1 MITQAIGESLG
12 YAVGVAVSPLPV
24 AAVILMLFSSR
35 ARSNSV
41 AFAAGWVAGIG
52 GVVIVMQFVPGL
64 DTDGGAP
71 SPTVGWLKL
80 ALGLLL
86 LAAGVRGWR
95 TRPSADEAEMPGW
108 MARIDGLQP
117 GAALGLGVLLSA
129 LNPKNAL
136 LAIAAGATIAAVD
149 LPTAGAA
156 ATVAVFT
163 AIAAAT
169 VLLPTIAYL
178 VAGSRLDQPLADTK
192 DWLTA
197 NNAAVMAVLFL
208 VFGASLLGDGLE
220 ILGS

>member
-1 MITQAIGESLG
+1 MTEAIGESLG
-12 YAVGVAVSPLPV
+12 YAVGVAVSPLPI

-35 ARSNSV
+35 ARSNSI
-41 AFAAGWVAGIG
+41 AFAAGWVVGIG
-52 GVVIVMQFVPGL
+52 GVVVVMQFVPGL
-64 DTDGGAP
+64 DAAGGAP

-80 ALGLLL
+80 VLGLLL
-86 LAAGVRGWR
+86 LVAGVRGWR
-95 TRPSADEAEMPGW
+95 SRPSADEAEMPGW

-149 LPTAGAA
+149 LAATGTA

-163 AIAAAT
+163 ALAAST

-178 VAGSRLDQPLADTK
+178 VAGSRLDQTLAETK